1 MGILLVIHA
10 GNHNTLSVFTTK
22 YTPPGFHGL
31 SGVVAGS
38 VFSIL
43 AFGGF
48 EGAAPLAE
56 EARNP
61 GRTVQLAV
69 LLATLLIGA
78 LYVFTTYAA
87 DVAFG
92 PRGFAS
98 FTSAGSASW
107 VGLARSFYGL
117 FWILVFLAIVNS
129 TLANSNAGVNVSSRT
144 AFAMGRIKA
153 FPSLFGLVSEKHR
166 APVNAIV
173 LGTVISL
180 AAMLGLGLHYGPT
193 EAFAMVGTA
202 LVILLVA
209 IYIVMNAAC
218 IGFFSRSRHHR
229 FKVVSH
235 LVVPLLGIAAFV
247 PAWCAGA
254 GIKIAG
260 IKWIT
265 PLPAP
270 LSYMGPAVAVWMAI
284 GVVYLVY
291 LYVREPQRVIDV
303 GLIHIDAA
311 PAEMAAKVS

>member
-1 MGILLVIHA
+1 V
-10 GNHNTLSVFTTK
+10 
-22 YTPPGFHGL
+22 
-31 SGVVAGS
+31 
-38 VFSIL
+38 L

-61 GRTVQLAV
+61 RRTIQLAV
-69 LLATLLIGA
+69 ILATLLIGA

-92 PRGFAS
+92 PGKFAGFT
-98 FTSAGSASW
+98 TSTGPASW
-107 VGLARSFYGL
+107 EGMARSLYGL

-129 TLANSNAGVNVSSRT
+129 TLANSNAGVNVSSRMVY
-144 AFAMGRIKA
+144 AMGRIHA
-153 FPSLFGLVSEKHR
+153 FPAALGRVSDRHR

-193 EAFAMVGTA
+193 EAFAMVGTG
-202 LVILLVA
+202 LVILIVGV
-209 IYIVMNAAC
+209 YIVMNAAC
-218 IGFFSRSRHHR
+218 IGFFSRGGGK
-229 FKVVSH
+229 FNLLSH
-235 LVVPLLGIAAFV
+235 LIIPVLGIAAFV

-260 IKWIT
+260 VSWIS

-270 LSYMGPAVAVWMAI
+270 LSYMGPAVAIWMGI
-284 GVVYLVY
+284 GVIYLGY
-291 LYVREPQRVIDV
+291 LYFTNPQRVVDV
-303 GLIHIDAA
+303 GLIHLDVE
-311 PAEMAAKVS
+311 PAEATVDS